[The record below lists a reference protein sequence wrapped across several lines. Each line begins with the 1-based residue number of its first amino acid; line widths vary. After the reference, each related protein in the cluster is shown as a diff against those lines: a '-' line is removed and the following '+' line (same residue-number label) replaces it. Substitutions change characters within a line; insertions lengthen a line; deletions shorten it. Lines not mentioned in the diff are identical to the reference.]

1 MSSPARSTRKH
12 VARDVVVA
20 CLATVAAMALPW
32 FGISNYMMSQI
43 ALFFI
48 WSALVIQWNLVFGVA
63 GIMSLAHVAIFAFGA
78 YTTAI
83 LASYTSL
90 PFWIAFLLSAP
101 FAMVFSFV
109 LGAITL
115 RMRGDHVAVVT
126 FAITILM
133 SALINNDVGCFRRD
147 GMVCYPFSGG
157 SRGLSGYGDFGWAS
171 LLGYKFRLF
180 GDYYLTLGVTVA
192 SLIVAL
198 LMIHGPF
205 GLAFRSIRDNETYA
219 RARGVV
225 FERMQLLVFTLTGIV
240 AGLAGGAYAGFIKTV
255 GPTLLSMNTL
265 VFLLSMIIV
274 GGRGS
279 TWGPLIGAAALMIA
293 DVQFQ
298 ALAGWRTGALSVMI
312 IAFVVLYP
320 AGLTGI
326 GAHLSRL
333 FNRRGSEKAGASAT
347 SNPSDTGHSMT
358 SGKLAD

>member
-1 MSSPARSTRKH
+1 MSRPIRTKRPA
-12 VARDVVVA
+12 ARDIMVA
-20 CLATVAAMALPW
+20 SAATIVALALPW
-32 FGISNYMMSQI
+32 LGFSNYVISQI

-48 WSALVIQWNLVFGVA
+48 WSAVVIQWNLVFGVA
-63 GIMSLAHVAIFAFGA
+63 GIMSLAHVAVFAFGA

-83 LASYTSL
+83 IASYTDL

-101 FAMVFSFV
+101 CAMLFSFV
-109 LGAITL
+109 IGSITL

-126 FAITILM
+126 FAISILM
-133 SALINNDVGCFRRD
+133 GALINNDVGCFRRE
-147 GMVCYPFSGG
+147 GIICYPFSGG

-171 LLGYKFRLF
+171 VLGYKFRLF
-180 GDYYLTLGVTVA
+180 GDYYLTLGVTLA
-192 SLIVAL
+192 SLAVAL
-198 LMIHGPF
+198 LLIHGPF
-205 GLAFRSIRDNETYA
+205 GLAFRAIRDNETYA

-225 FERMQLLVFTLTGIV
+225 FERMQLLVFTLTGV
-240 AGLAGGAYAGFIKTV
+240 VTGLAGGAYAGFIKTV

-298 ALAGWRTGALSVMI
+298 ALAGWRTGALSVII

-320 AGLTGI
+320 RGLTGI
-326 GAHLSRL
+326 GAHLTGLFRGRRAVELSSSGAAPGATASR
-333 FNRRGSEKAGASAT
+333 T
-347 SNPSDTGHSMT
+347 
-358 SGKLAD
+358 LAE